1 MTKSDQTQNTLPH
14 DLILEGREKLSVT
27 GVNKVLQCDAE
38 NAVLDTSKGTLRLH
52 GASLSI
58 ESLDLDKGEVKLTG
72 RVDGLEYSAAQPTGG
87 FWRRL
92 LR

>member
-38 NAVLDTSKGTLRLH
+38 NAVLDTSKGK
-52 GASLSI
+52 GATFAEPKHDHSSQPSEEQWAEAI
-58 ESLDLDKGEVKLTG
+58 AASEKA
-72 RVDGLEYSAAQPTGG
+72 LEAIKNA
-87 FWRRL
+87 
-92 LR
+92 

>member
-38 NAVLDTSKGTLRLH
+38 NAVLDTSKGTLRLR

-58 ESLDLDKGEVKLTG
+58 ESLDLDKGEVKLAG
-72 RVDGLEYSAAQPTGG
+72 RVDTLEYTAEHTPGG
-87 FWRRL
+87 FLRRL
-92 LR
+92 VR

>member
-38 NAVLDTSKGTLRLH
+38 NAVLDTSKGTLRLR

-72 RVDGLEYSAAQPTGG
+72 RVDGLEYSATQPAGG

>member
-38 NAVLDTSKGTLRLH
+38 NAVLDTSKAGVLR
-52 GASLSI
+52 SC
-58 ESLDLDKGEVKLTG
+58 
-72 RVDGLEYSAAQPTGG
+72 SAV
-87 FWRRL
+87 
-92 LR
+92 

>member
-1 MTKSDQTQNTLPH
+1 MTRSDQTQNTLPH

-38 NAVLDTSKGTLRLH
+38 NAVLDTGKGTLRLR

-72 RVDGLEYSAAQPTGG
+72 RVDGLEYSAAPPAGG
-87 FWRRL
+87 FWHRL

>member
-38 NAVLDTSKGTLRLH
+38 NAVLDTSKGTLRLR

-58 ESLDLDKGEVKLTG
+58 ESLDIDKGEVKLTG
-72 RVDGLEYSAAQPTGG
+72 RVDGLEYTDAQPAGG

>member
-38 NAVLDTSKGTLRLH
+38 NAVLDTGKGTLRLR

-72 RVDGLEYSAAQPTGG
+72 RVDGLEYSAAPSAGG

>member
-1 MTKSDQTQNTLPH
+1 MNKTAEKTPAPPH

-38 NAVLDTSKGTLRLH
+38 NAVLDTSKGTLRLR